1 MPYRNFTDIFFR
13 CPIAKG
19 FATLLFAWGITAGT
33 ASQVLSAPPAT
44 VAGTPRPK
52 LVVVVSVDQF
62 CQDYLVRFA
71 DNLAKNNGL
80 VAEVR
85 KQGLEFAECQH
96 RHAFTVT
103 APGHS
108 VQLTG
113 AYPNVNGIVG
123 NDWFDA
129 IAGGDRYC
137 VEDKSVQVV
146 GIPTGKGM
154 SPRSLL
160 VETVGDSL
168 KRTYPQAKV
177 FGIAVK
183 DRAAIL
189 MSGHRANCAFWMA
202 SDNWVTSTYYR
213 DDLPVYLRI
222 LNEGKMLERYRG
234 ATWDLL
240 LPKEKYV
247 NTVAPDKNDWENA
260 PAKYTT
266 DFPHKLYGKDEGKPD
281 DFADQVL
288 FSPFGNE
295 VTLQGARAV
304 VEGEQLGKDEI
315 PDLLTINLS
324 SNDYIGH
331 AFGPDSLE
339 VEDMTYRTDRMLKE
353 FTDFLNEH
361 VGAGQW
367 VLALT
372 ADHGVAPIVEFA
384 KLNKLP
390 AERNPLGDTKELS
403 EKLAKILRDEL
414 SLAEEI
420 KPIEKVTDG
429 QIYLRHGK
437 EGIAGSKRA
446 AAAKI
451 VRDYLLNQDKIAT
464 AVTREDVLSAS
475 QNPLHAALSRA
486 CHPQRSGD
494 VLFVYRPYAV
504 PGTKGTTHG
513 SPWRYDT
520 HVPML
525 LIGQGIP
532 QGETRYEPVSPANL
546 AATVAKIFGC
556 ATPTAAVE
564 PALTLKPGTE
574 GR

>member
-1 MPYRNFTDIFFR
+1 MPNKKFIDIFSP
-13 CPIAKG
+13 CALAVSLLMLGIA
-19 FATLLFAWGITAGT
+19 ISGT
-33 ASQVLSAPPAT
+33 TSADEPVT
-44 VAGTPRPK
+44 VSKVTRPK
-52 LVVVVSVDQF
+52 LVVVVSVDQY

-71 DNLAKNNGL
+71 DNLSRNEGF

-85 KQGLEFAECQH
+85 KAGLEYSECHH

-113 AYPNVNGIVG
+113 AYPNTNGIVG
-123 NDWFDA
+123 NNWYDA
-129 IAGGDRYC
+129 ITGGDRYC
-137 VEDKSVQVV
+137 VQDDSVQIV
-146 GIPTGKGM
+146 GIPTGKAM

-160 VETVGDSL
+160 VETMGDSL
-168 KRTYPQAKV
+168 KRTYPTAKV
-177 FGIAVK
+177 FGIAIK

-189 MSGHRANCAFWMA
+189 MSGHRADCAFWMA

-213 DDLPVYLRI
+213 NDIPPYLRI
-222 LNEGKMLERYRG
+222 LNEGKILQRYRG

-240 LPKEKYV
+240 LPKENYK

-260 PAKYTT
+260 PAKFTT
-266 DFPHKLYGKDEGKPD
+266 DFPHQLYKVGEGKDD

-288 FSPFGNE
+288 YSPFGNE
-295 VTLQGARAV
+295 VTLQGARAL

-324 SNDYIGH
+324 SNDYVGH

-339 VEDMTYRTDRMLKE
+339 VEDMAYRTDRQIKSFM
-353 FTDFLNEH
+353 DFLNEQ
-361 VGAGQW
+361 VGAGNW
-367 VLALT
+367 ILALT

-384 KLNKLP
+384 KLQKLP
-390 AERNPLGDTKELS
+390 AERNPLGSASELE
-403 EKLAKILRDEL
+403 EKLTKILREEL
-414 SLAEEI
+414 SLSDEI
-420 KPIEKVTDG
+420 KPIQKIMDTQV
-429 QIYLRHGK
+429 YLRHGK

-451 VRDYLLNQDKIAT
+451 VRDYLLNQDKIAI
-464 AVTREDVLSAS
+464 AVTREDLLSGS
-475 QNPLHAALSRA
+475 QNPLQAALSKA

-494 VLFVYRPYAV
+494 VLFAYRPYAV

-520 HVPML
+520 HVPLM
-525 LIGQGIP
+525 LIGQGVAK
-532 QGETRYEPVSPANL
+532 GETRHTPVSPANL
-546 AATVAKIFGC
+546 AATLARICGC
-556 ATPTAAVE
+556 ATPTSAVE
-564 PALTLKPGTE
+564 PALDLKSAAE
-574 GR
+574 KR